1 VPTYQYRCTACD
13 HQFEAVQSFSDASLT
28 TCPACSGALR
38 KVFSSVGIVF
48 KGSGFYN
55 TDYRGSNG
63 ADKKTEPTK
72 SEAGDGAAASTDKAA
87 QPAEP
92 AGPAQSDGGAAT
104 KTEAGTT
111 GAKAETSTAGSKTD

>member
-1 VPTYQYRCTACD
+1 LPIYTYQCRSC
-13 HQFEAVQSFSDASLT
+13 ENVLEKRQSFSDAPLS
-28 TCPACSGALR
+28 TCEACGGDLR
-38 KVFSSVGIVF
+38 KLLHPVGIVF

-87 QPAEP
+87 QATEP
-92 AGPAQSDGGAAT
+92 AGPAKSDGGAAT